1 MGIDSGRNHLVDG
14 RLFHQLDRFRLAGLA
29 GENECI
35 AGDTGNVAIP
45 CGRTV
50 RCTVQQS
57 LGPCTEL
64 NVIRFDKRCDQSVM
78 IGKLQAAPERLTT
91 ADGSGRLT
99 VPSSPTT

>member
-1 MGIDSGRNHLVDG
+1 MEIGLGGNPLVDG

-50 RCTVQQS
+50 RCAVQQR
-57 LGPCTEL
+57 LGPCIEL
-64 NVIRFDKRCDQSVM
+64 DVVRFDKTLRPVGL
-78 IGKLQAAPERLTT
+78 IGKLQAAPARLTT